1 MVFDVMASASP
12 SFAAEDVCLPFIING
27 GAFRG
32 RLVRLTRAVSEILN
46 LHNDPPEVSALL
58 AEAMVAAIAL
68 ASGLKYDGVFTLQI
82 QGTGPVHTLAAD
94 ITSTGELRACAKFD
108 PERLAA
114 DLNKPRPPGASPQLT
129 GSSGHLAFT
138 VDQGPDTE
146 RYQGIVGLSGESL
159 AESIHH
165 YFRQSEQI
173 ESALK
178 IAVGPPRDGGPWT
191 AAAVLIQRMP
201 EDGGRPI
208 DRDEAE
214 DAWRTAVI
222 LLGSLKDSELL
233 DLSLTAPQLLM
244 RLYATLGI
252 GLLERR
258 PIVAKCRCSR
268 ERSERILASFPI
280 EEVRTYAQ
288 DGIVHMTCEFCRT
301 DYAFSESELADNA
314 RRHRPQ
320 TPEVNQ

>member
-1 MVFDVMASASP
+1 MASGSAP
-12 SFAAEDVCLPFIING
+12 RVEDVCLPFIINN

-32 RLVRLTRAVSEILN
+32 RLVRLTGAVSEILKA
-46 LHNDPPEVSALL
+46 HGDPAEVSALL
-58 AEAMVAAIAL
+58 AESVVAAVAL
-68 ASGLKYDGVFTLQI
+68 ASGLKYDGVFTLQV
-82 QGTGPVHTLAAD
+82 QGEGPVHTLVTD
-94 ITSTGELRACAKFD
+94 VTSAGEIRACARFD

-114 DLNKPRPPGASPQLT
+114 DLSKPRLPGGSRQLT

-146 RYQGIVGLSGESL
+146 RYQGIVALSGESL

-178 IAVGPPRDGGPWT
+178 IAIGAPREDGLWT
-191 AAAVLIQRMP
+191 AAAVFIQRMP

-208 DRDEAE
+208 DREDAE

-222 LLGSLKDSELL
+222 LLGSLKDSEVL
-233 DLSLTAPQLLM
+233 DLSLSASQLLM
-244 RLYATLGI
+244 RLYATVGLR
-252 GLLERR
+252 LLEPR

-280 EEVRTYAQ
+280 EELRTYAQ

-301 DYAFSESELADNA
+301 DYAFSETELSDNA
-314 RRHRPQ
+314 SRDRPQ
-320 TPEVNQ
+320 TPEVNP